1 MTDDRQARLAALTEI
16 VELRQRQEDA
26 GLTAEEIA
34 FRDAA
39 GRYRTA
45 HPGTDTLTAVH
56 AVVQAMA
63 DGTADGIAAEDRAGM
78 QAWAEGLRAEL

>member
-16 VELRQRQEDA
+16 AGLRQQQDDA
-26 GLTAEEIA
+26 GLTPEQVA
-34 FRDAA
+34 FRAAA
-39 GRYRTA
+39 GRYRAA
-45 HPGTDTLTAVH
+45 HPGTDALTAMH